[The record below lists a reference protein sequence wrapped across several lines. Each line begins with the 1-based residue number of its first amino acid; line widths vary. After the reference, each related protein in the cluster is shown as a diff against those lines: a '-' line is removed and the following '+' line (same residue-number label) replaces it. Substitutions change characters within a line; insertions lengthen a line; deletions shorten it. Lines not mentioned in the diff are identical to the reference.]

1 MNSVQTEKNEGKSM
15 TKKVGEWE
23 DVPTVSKTGEWEDVP
38 STEAP
43 PSAVQNNT
51 TSAPSTAIVESSNP
65 WKPSAE
71 RVIDKVGGVVNT
83 PLLNAT
89 KPDDVNKNAWDR
101 MVNAYSLLPPAVQYG
116 VPASAALAL
125 GGAALKYYNSRS
137 SGGNL
142 PDENTP
148 PNNNGGG
155 FKGLKARFFGPS
167 TEAPKIEPT
176 MDNWFSTLSPDE
188 QEMITKSQKAAA
200 DKAAVSAGQN
210 VSPLE
215 SVVTPTF
222 EETRIAKQA
231 AAAQAAQQSMATPQ
245 TTPEPILTN
254 EPAPKLSET
263 VPELD
268 PKIPAL
274 LQPAPT
280 AVAPAVAPATPPQGA
295 APQPVAPV
303 ANVAPEPVPTVPVE
317 PVATPAAEP
326 ITPAE
331 PVATTTETPTA
342 TDAERV
348 QAIQATE
355 EPKAKVVTATEAPP
369 PLTKK
374 EQTKLDK
381 SLLAGK
387 NQYENQL
394 GAKSFPEQFKK
405 SWDVLTEHVFSEG
418 PPKGQGGSPQ
428 YWEKAQAFMKANPD
442 KFPSET
448 LKHIKQLAEKYGKPT
463 DQSGFA
469 RLGSMAGLG
478 STALAGL
485 LVAPSI
491 MAAKKSA
498 QEGDI
503 GMAASHASNVLNLH
517 PLGML
522 GNMLF
527 GTSPEE
533 LQTLRENDKARK
545 AKAGNA
551 ATLRK

>member
-1 MNSVQTEKNEGKSM
+1 MADPQKYDRAAAFEMLQKEHGEYVSPDQINKELDSYEKANGLGAPVEQTAPVTGSAPPPLTAQDKSIAAQA
-15 TKKVGEWE
+15 ENYAL
-23 DVPTVSKTGEWEDVP
+23 VP
-38 STEAP
+38 STARETVNTITAP
-43 PSAVQNNT
+43 PVGS
-51 TSAPSTAIVESSNP
+51 TS
-65 WKPSAE
+65 
-71 RVIDKVGGVVNT
+71 
-83 PLLNAT
+83 L
-89 KPDDVNKNAWDR
+89 PDV
-101 MVNAYSLLPPAVQYG
+101 
-116 VPASAALAL
+116 ASAAWGNLSTPEKYAVG
-125 GGAALKYYNSRS
+125 GGAAALGSLVTYGAKKLVDRFLISDKQAVPPIDRTRDISMSDTKPPPPPPPPPEGPKLSAVDQQIMDRQAINRQVREDYLNRTV
-137 SGGNL
+137 GG
-142 PDENTP
+142 
-148 PNNNGGG
+148 
-155 FKGLKARFFGPS
+155 
-167 TEAPKIEPT
+167 
-176 MDNWFSTLSPDE
+176 
-188 QEMITKSQKAAA
+188 
-200 DKAAVSAGQN
+200 
-210 VSPLE
+210 
-215 SVVTPTF
+215 TPTPEVVAQTP
-222 EETRIAKQA
+222 EEIKIAKQA
-231 AAAQAAQQSMATPQ
+231 AAAQAVQQSMA
-245 TTPEPILTN
+245 
-254 EPAPKLSET
+254 
-263 VPELD
+263 
-268 PKIPAL
+268 
-274 LQPAPT
+274 
-280 AVAPAVAPATPPQGA
+280 ATPPQGTTL
-295 APQPVAPV
+295 QPVVPV
-303 ANVAPEPVPTVPVE
+303 ANVAPEPVTGVPVE
-317 PVATPAAEP
+317 PVATPA
-326 ITPAE
+326 AE

-517 PLGML
+517 PFGML

-545 AKAGNA
+545 AKVGNA
-551 ATLRK
+551 ATSRK